1 MGRQEVSAALPKLIK
16 LNPVVVKEVFNRLLG
31 TSSGGGHM
39 GAMTPADLMIALH
52 NIDPVKCDMKTIIK
66 ATGLCFQE
74 KSVYTMEVLTIV
86 LQQLMEQKEIP
97 LLLMRT
103 VIQSVAL
110 YPNLIGFTMN
120 ILQRLIVKQVWKQK
134 MLWEGFIKCC
144 ERTKPQ
150 SFRVLLQL
158 PPPQLRMLLDSATDL
173 REPLLEH
180 VQGFTES
187 QRQHV
192 PGTIMEVLYN
202 VAPSNAENS
211 QPVTTRNEPSEISE
225 ETKEVPRSGD

>member
-1 MGRQEVSAALPKLIK
+1 MG
-16 LNPVVVKEVFNRLLG
+16 
-31 TSSGGGHM
+31 
-39 GAMTPADLMIALH
+39 
-52 NIDPVKCDMKTIIK
+52 
-66 ATGLCFQE
+66 
-74 KSVYTMEVLTIV
+74 TIV
-86 LQQLMEQKEIP
+86 LQQLMEQKDIP

-144 ERTKPQ
+144 ERTRPQ

-158 PPPQLRMLLDSATDL
+158 PPAQLRLLLEAAPDM
-173 REPLLEH
+173 REPLLEQ

-192 PGTIMEVLYN
+192 PASIMQVLYN
-202 VAPSNAENS
+202 VSP
-211 QPVTTRNEPSEISE
+211 TTEDDTYNIGETGVDTGDTATNDHEEEEETRPSE
-225 ETKEVPRSGD
+225 